1 LEQHETAYNR
11 LRQHVERRIAISDS
25 GFEVL
30 RTFYSPRK
38 IKKKEALVMAGE
50 VCHEQAYIVT
60 GCMRS
65 FLTDEKGNDHVI
77 QFGFEDWYVGDMM
90 SFITGKPA
98 DYTIEA
104 LEECDVLVF
113 HRDQSDRLFESV
125 PEMERYFRIMI
136 QHAFVAMQGRLISTM
151 SQSAETRYLNLL
163 EKFPGI
169 ELRIAQHHIAAYL
182 GITPEALSRVRR
194 KRMGK

>member
-1 LEQHETAYNR
+1 MSDDEFQQ
-11 LRQHVERRIAISDS
+11 LRAFYQPRNLRKK
-25 GFEVL
+25 EVL
-30 RTFYSPRK
+30 
-38 IKKKEALVMAGE
+38 VQAGE
-50 VCHEQAYIVT
+50 ICNEQAYISS

-65 FLTDEKGNDHVI
+65 FLTDDRGNEHVI

-90 SFITGKPA
+90 SFITAKPA

-104 LEECDVLVF
+104 LEDCVVLVF
-113 HRDQSDRLFESV
+113 HRDQSDELYARF
-125 PEMERYFRIMI
+125 PRMERYFRIMI

-163 EKFPGI
+163 EKFPKI
-169 ELRIAQHHIAAYL
+169 ELRVAQHHIASYL

-194 KRMGK
+194 KLLNK